1 MTQIDQSST
10 IKNNHGPPAAP
21 RASAPGWTEDLKAHF
36 LSRRSAHRT
45 SQPVAQVSADW
56 DESGED
62 ALKLV
67 VRNTFLELQEVGWER
82 MGGIHGRGCEGKFRG
97 LKDWTVPYCEAVCAR
112 SWSPVLKFYSVFF
125 FFRVMVA

>member
-1 MTQIDQSST
+1 MQKPQDDSFCSGFCFERCAIHCCLLHKEDDRYFFYPKHKYHQISH
-10 IKNNHGPPAAP
+10 KNHRPPAAP

-45 SQPVAQVSADW
+45 SPPVAQVSADW

-67 VRNTFLELQEVGWER
+67 VRNTFLELQEVGGWER
-82 MGGIHGRGCEGKFRG
+82 MKGRIH
-97 LKDWTVPYCEAVCAR
+97 D
-112 SWSPVLKFYSVFF
+112 
-125 FFRVMVA
+125 